1 MSLAVRR
8 TLVAGLLTLTLGCA
22 LTIAAP
28 AAPAGAKVG
37 LHATDGQ
44 LANEFLQ
51 LLKAKDMRG
60 LARFLDPAFLLQRAD
75 GSYLTKAQYLQNPAV
90 VNDYTVSNVFGT
102 RRANVRVV
110 RYTVVTDQIINGQK
124 VTADP
129 VSRLSTYVRHGRTW
143 RLISHANFIAPPPPA
158 S

>member
-8 TLVAGLLTLTLGCA
+8 TLLAGLLTIALGCTLA
-22 LTIAAP
+22 VAAP
-28 AAPAGAKVG
+28 PVPAGAAVG

-44 LANEFLQ
+44 LANEFLR
-51 LLKAKDMRG
+51 LLKAKDTKG

-75 GSYLTKAQYLQNPAV
+75 GTYLTKAQYLQNPAV
-90 VNDYTVSNVFGT
+90 VNDYTISNVFGT
-102 RRANVRVV
+102 RHGNVRVV
-110 RYTVVTDQIINGQK
+110 RYTVVTDQIIDGQK